1 MESRASL
8 SIEVMV
14 PALVF
19 AALAWCLR
27 DTVGLNAGWAF
38 GLGTVPTYI
47 LVLVRCRDRNAQG
60 RSVIGYL
67 LVHGLLSTGLAA
79 AAALLPVT

>member
-27 DTVGLNAGWAF
+27 DAVDLKSGWAF
-38 GLGTVPTYI
+38 AMGVVPTYI
-47 LVLVRCRDRNAQG
+47 LVLVRCRDRDAQG
-60 RSVIGYL
+60 RSLAGYL
-67 LVHGLLSTGLAA
+67 LIHGLVTTALAA